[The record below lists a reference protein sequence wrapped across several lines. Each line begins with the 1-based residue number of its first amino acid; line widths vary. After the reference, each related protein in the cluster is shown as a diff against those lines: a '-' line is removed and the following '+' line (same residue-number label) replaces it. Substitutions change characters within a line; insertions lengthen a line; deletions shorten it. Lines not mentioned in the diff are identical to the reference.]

1 MLAYIKTWLV
11 AHKSEMGQDLAEYA
25 LLIGLIAL
33 LVVLAVTILGQ
44 EISYIFSEIASV
56 IASWAVPT
64 P

>member
-1 MLAYIKTWLV
+1 MLAYIKTWLA

-33 LVVLAVTILGQ
+33 LVVLAVTILGEQ
-44 EISYIFSEIASV
+44 ISIIFSEIASV
-56 IASWAVPT
+56 IASWNVPG